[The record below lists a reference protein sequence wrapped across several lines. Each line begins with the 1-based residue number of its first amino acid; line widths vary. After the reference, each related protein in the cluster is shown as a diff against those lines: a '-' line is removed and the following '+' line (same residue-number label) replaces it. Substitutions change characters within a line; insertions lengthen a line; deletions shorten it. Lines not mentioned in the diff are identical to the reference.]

1 VFVLDNLI
9 LIHLYLKNHSHC
21 PRLNFESSQ
30 LGSSDRTERCLP
42 HFLDSER
49 LALSRNGDALTPKEI
64 FDDEFL
70 NSYRHQ
76 TSSLKFFSQNSGEKN
91 LPLKT
96 CRSAPVVTIHTCITF
111 GAATLR
117 IMTFSITTL
126 SRTTLSKTKRKITL
140 NITDLDGNWG
150 YADCRN

>member
-1 VFVLDNLI
+1 
-9 LIHLYLKNHSHC
+9 
-21 PRLNFESSQ
+21 LNFESSQ

-91 LPLKT
+91 FAIENLQKRASGYDSYL
-96 CRSAPVVTIHTCITF
+96 HY
-111 GAATLR
+111 LR
-117 IMTFSITTL
+117 RRDTQHNDIQHNDTQQNNTQQNKEKNNTQHYGP
-126 SRTTLSKTKRKITL
+126 R
-140 NITDLDGNWG
+140 W
-150 YADCRN
+150 